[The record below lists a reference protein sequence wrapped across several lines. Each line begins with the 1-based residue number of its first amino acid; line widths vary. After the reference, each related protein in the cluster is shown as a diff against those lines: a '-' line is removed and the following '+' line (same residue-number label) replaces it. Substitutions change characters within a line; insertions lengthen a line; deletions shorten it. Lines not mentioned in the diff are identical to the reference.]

1 MGSRDE
7 LAPYNQRER
16 AAHPEGETQLYPSWQ
31 QSQYLHSM
39 FSTQH
44 ESLDS
49 KLLSKIE

>member
-31 QSQYLHSM
+31 QSQYLHM
-39 FSTQH
+39 NRPDFPGDPIT
-44 ESLDS
+44 
-49 KLLSKIE
+49 